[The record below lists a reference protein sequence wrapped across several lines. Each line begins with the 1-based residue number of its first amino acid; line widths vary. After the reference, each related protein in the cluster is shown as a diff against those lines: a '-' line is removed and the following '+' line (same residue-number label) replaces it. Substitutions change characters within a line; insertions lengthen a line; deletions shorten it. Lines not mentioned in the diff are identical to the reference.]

1 MKQISKIFLIIF
13 LTTLVGCGS
22 SEEEDGGQQPAGGP
36 TVSAVTVLGTTATSI
51 DVQAEVIDAGDSPV
65 TIRGFVYST
74 TQQPDV
80 NDFATDNGSGVGT
93 FVSTLEGLQP
103 NTTYYVRAYAINID
117 TATSADRI
125 SYGPQK
131 QVQTTAAA
139 ALPTVTTLQVTDIK
153 QISAKAAGKLEN
165 AGGSPVQELG
175 ICFVEDTGNN
185 PTPTIDNRKI
195 TAAGTAG
202 TYTVTLSGITNGNF
216 WIMPG
221 KTYRYRAFAINEEGN
236 VGYGET
242 LEFTNNTP
250 FTMAG
255 PNCSDASGNTYQTV
269 ILADLVWMASNLKTN
284 QFITGAQGV
293 TAGDSDAQWNIGQP
307 RRCTPGG
314 TVTQYGHLYNGLAA
328 LNTLGLLPQQ
338 DQSNTTQW
346 RIPDRSDWEDLFYYL
361 GGTGV
366 AGKKMKAASN
376 WISDGNNSDN
386 SSGFGAAAAGFR
398 DNFGNYEGSVG
409 NSTYFWVNEPS
420 RATYVE
426 LLAGNSEAKIDQVPS
441 PTSNTTSFRYGFS
454 VRCVRDY

>member
-1 MKQISKIFLIIF
+1 MKQISNILLVIF
-13 LTTLVGCGS
+13 LTAVAGCGGN
-22 SEEEDGGQQPAGGP
+22 EEENGGQQPAGGA
-36 TVSAVTVLGTTATSI
+36 TVSAVTVIGTTATSI
-51 DVQAEVIDAGDSPV
+51 EVQAEVTDAGDTPV
-65 TIRGFVYST
+65 IMRGFAYGTS
-74 TQQPDV
+74 QQPDI
-80 NDFATDNGSGVGT
+80 NDFTTENGIGVGT
-93 FVSTLEGLQP
+93 FGTVLAGLQP
-103 NTTYYVRAYAINID
+103 NTTYYVRAYAINTD
-117 TATSADRI
+117 ATTNVERI

-139 ALPTVTTLQVTDIK
+139 ALPTVTTLDVTDIK
-153 QISAKAAGKLEN
+153 QISAKATGKLET

-202 TYTVTLSGITNGNF
+202 TYTVTLTGITNGSF

-250 FTMAG
+250 FTLAG
-255 PNCSDASGNTYQTV
+255 PNCTDASGNTYQTV

-284 QFITGAQGV
+284 QFITGAQAV
-293 TAGDSDAQWNIGQP
+293 PTGDTNAQWGTTQP

-314 TVTQYGHLYNGLAA
+314 TLTQYGHLYNGYAA
-328 LNTLGLLPQQ
+328 LSTLGLLPQQ
-338 DQSNTTQW
+338 DQSSTTQW
-346 RIPDRSDWEDLFYYL
+346 RIPNRSDWEDLFYYL

-366 AGKKMKAASN
+366 AGKKMKVSSN

-386 SSGFGAAAAGFR
+386 SSGFGAAAAGYRTSTGDF
-398 DNFGNYEGSVG
+398 NSSAGNVAR
-409 NSTYFWVNEPS
+409 FWVNEPS

-426 LLAGNSEAKIDQVPS
+426 LLAGNSEVKIDQIQVGS
-441 PTSNTTSFRYGFS
+441 DATTLRHGFS